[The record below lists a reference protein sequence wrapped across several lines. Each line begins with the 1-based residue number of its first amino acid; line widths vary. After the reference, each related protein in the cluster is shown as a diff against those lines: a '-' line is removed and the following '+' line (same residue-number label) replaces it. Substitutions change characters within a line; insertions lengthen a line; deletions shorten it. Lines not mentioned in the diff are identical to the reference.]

1 MLIIGRKEQQAIDR
15 LWKSRTGLPLLLLME
30 AAALAVSRVC
40 LDLIKDRDKSRTSIL
55 VLAGKGQNGGDA
67 FACARQLHA
76 AGCRVVCRELFPD
89 DELPPEAT
97 ANREAARNLGLVLGL
112 PSSEDFRELGEGSL
126 VIDGIFGTGYRTG
139 RPLPPLVAEAGE
151 LTAAARTRGAMVVA
165 IDVPSG
171 LDADSGAIAAG
182 TFLADY
188 TVTFI
193 RSKIG
198 LCAAPGRF
206 MAGQVIVDCIG
217 VPDNLVDDVFL
228 EMRQSDHAETH
239 RITPDD
245 IKAWQPCRPAD
256 SHKGSFGQVLFLG
269 GAPGMPGAAILATEA
284 AARSGAGL
292 LTTGAPAA
300 IGPLLLAARP
310 ESMLHLIPDDPQ
322 AATALVSHLI
332 EKGPA
337 VAAGPGAGPANWLK
351 MALPILIARVDRLI
365 LDADALNL
373 IAAETDTFFP
383 MLRERQ
389 AKGLQPAVLTPHPGE
404 FRRLLPGCGLTD
416 RQAAAR
422 ELAATSG
429 CVAVLKGASTV
440 IAEPGGTA
448 WINPTGNDGLARGG
462 SGDVL
467 CGLIAGL
474 MAQSL
479 PPSTAAAAGVYLHGL
494 AADLA
499 ACRLGRRAMLPGDVI
514 NALGEAFKAAGWE
527 QI

>member
-1 MLIIGRKEQQAIDR
+1 MLFR
-15 LWKSRTGLPLLLLME
+15 S
-30 AAALAVSRVC
+30 AL
-40 LDLIKDRDKSRTSIL
+40 
-55 VLAGKGQNGGDA
+55 
-67 FACARQLHA
+67 
-76 AGCRVVCRELFPD
+76 
-89 DELPPEAT
+89 
-97 ANREAARNLGLVLGL
+97 
-112 PSSEDFRELGEGSL
+112 
-126 VIDGIFGTGYRTG
+126 
-139 RPLPPLVAEAGE
+139 
-151 LTAAARTRGAMVVA
+151 VVA

-171 LDADSGAIAAG
+171 LDADSGAIATG

-206 MAGQVIVDCIG
+206 MAGQVIVGRIG
-217 VPDNLVDDVFL
+217 VPDDLVDDVFL
-228 EMRQSDHAETH
+228 EMRESNHLETH
-239 RITPDD
+239 RITPDV
-245 IKAWQPCRPAD
+245 IKSWQPCRQAD

-292 LTTGAPAA
+292 LTTAVPAA

-310 ESMLHLIPDDPQ
+310 ESLLQLIPDDPQ
-322 AATALVSHLI
+322 AAAALVGRLI
-332 EKGPA
+332 EKGPS

-351 MALPILIARVDRLI
+351 MALPILISQVDRLV
-365 LDADALNL
+365 LDADALGL
-373 IAAETDTFFP
+373 VAADTDTYFP

-389 AKGLQPAVLTPHPGE
+389 VKGLQPAVLTPHPGE

-422 ELAATSG
+422 ELAAASG
-429 CVAVLKGASTV
+429 CIAVLKGASTV

-474 MAQSL
+474 LAQGL
-479 PPSTAAAAGVYLHGL
+479 PPTAAAVAGVYLHGL
-494 AADLA
+494 SADLA
-499 ACRLGRRAMLPGDVI
+499 ADRLGRRAMLPGDVI
-514 NALGEAFKAAGWE
+514 NALGDAFKAAGWE
-527 QI
+527 QN